1 MYHNG
6 DADAASALVSSS
18 PASASSS
25 SSTLA
30 FNARA
35 RARFKGERAMDA
47 IYATA
52 TDERRENRRSNNKL
66 RRRAQLGFHDGS
78 PQSSERTR
86 RAMRTITHSRGMA
99 WRGGGRGR
107 PIIGSP

>member
-1 MYHNG
+1 MYHNC
-6 DADAASALVSSS
+6 DAASALVSSS
-18 PASASSS
+18 PASSST
-25 SSTLA
+25 TLA

-86 RAMRTITHSRGMA
+86 RGMRTITHSRGMAA